1 MRPHRPPATRG
12 EAMSP
17 AAVLL
22 ALVEAE
28 VVLWI
33 EGSTLRYRAPVG
45 RLDAKLRS
53 QAVAARP
60 ALLVLVQSGA
70 VLPRS
75 RDAWA
80 LGERERFAERAG
92 FLEFE
97 DGLPR
102 QAAEREAERLVR
114 VEHARAFVAR
124 AALVVPSTGAVAARP
139 EGVPHR

>member
-1 MRPHRPPATRG
+1 MT
-12 EAMSP
+12 P

-28 VVLWI
+28 VVLWA
-33 EGSTLRYRAPVG
+33 EGSALRYRAPVG
-45 RLDAKLRS
+45 QLDTKLRG
-53 QAVAARP
+53 QAATARP
-60 ALLVLVQSGA
+60 ALLALVQAGA

-75 RDAWA
+75 REAWPA
-80 LGERERFAERAG
+80 DERERFEERAG

-97 DGLPR
+97 GGLSR

-124 AALVVPSTGAVAARP
+124 AALVVPSAGAVAARL

>member
-1 MRPHRPPATRG
+1 
-12 EAMSP
+12 MSP

-33 EGSTLRYRAPVG
+33 EGSTLRYRAPTG
-45 RLDAKLRS
+45 RLDAQLRS
-53 QAVAARP
+53 QATAARP
-60 ALLVLVQSGA
+60 ALLVLVQAGA

-75 RDAWA
+75 RAPWSVED
-80 LGERERFAERAG
+80 RERFEERAG

-97 DGLPR
+97 DGLSR
-102 QAAEREAERLVR
+102 EAAERAAERLVR
-114 VEHARAFVAR
+114 VEHARAFVTR